1 MEEELQKTTFS
12 ETDGG
17 APLMRDTKLVQSVV
31 YSLPEKYEVLER
43 LGRGGMGTV
52 FKARHKDLDEVVAI
66 KVINPELVEKEGE
79 ATSRRFLAEAK
90 AA

>member
-1 MEEELQKTTFS
+1 MSVEEELQKTTFS

-43 LGRGGMGTV
+43 LGRGGMGTRCEQ
-52 FKARHKDLDEVVAI
+52 KENRAHRHPPND
-66 KVINPELVEKEGE
+66 
-79 ATSRRFLAEAK
+79 
-90 AA
+90 AAYRQPCSESSTL